1 MKIFLGADS
10 YGFDLKQ
17 AVKNYLLNQLFDVED
32 LGIKDSNEQTPYYET
47 ASKVA
52 RRVADHSGNRG
63 ILICGTGMGMAII
76 ANKHPGVYAA
86 VCENVEAARRSRSIN
101 NSNILTLGGLVTK
114 PQIAQEIL
122 DIWLNTKFTEGWDSS
137 IQDWLHNSMEDIAQI
152 ETEKFRNM
160 DEI

>member
-17 AVKNYLLNQLFDVED
+17 AVKNYLLDQGLDVED
-32 LGIKDSNEQTPYYET
+32 LGIKESNEQTPYYQT

-52 RRVADHSGNRG
+52 RSVADGTGNRG

-76 ANKHPGVYAA
+76 ANKHQGIYAA
-86 VCENVEAARRSRSIN
+86 VCENTEAARMSRSIN
-101 NSNILTLGGLVTK
+101 NSNILTLGGFVTK

-122 DIWLNTKFTEGWDSS
+122 DIWLNTEFTEGWDSS
-137 IQDWLHNSMEDIAQI
+137 IQNWLHNSMEDIAQI
-152 ETEKFRNM
+152 EVEKFR
-160 DEI
+160 